1 MLYAQYLKT
10 FLLVTKFDTEV
21 DPKKKIILID
31 FSGFFLHFL
40 KVKVKLLVSITCVV
54 HLISGYVVKSQNH
67 ANCSSSSKVLS
78 TQYLNTSLLDI

>member
-31 FSGFFLHFL
+31 FSGFFLHF
-40 KVKVKLLVSITCVV
+40 
-54 HLISGYVVKSQNH
+54 
-67 ANCSSSSKVLS
+67 
-78 TQYLNTSLLDI
+78 